1 MKLGSE
7 NTCCLTAA
15 QKNNN
20 GFAFLI
26 RNNSGIDIMKQSDT
40 KEILI
45 KRFDKLSK
53 HYEALKDYKSLI
65 NELLLNK
72 NIYDQFIFNTLKP
85 EEKAILDAYLKRFS
99 SIQDFLG
106 AKIFSLLL
114 DVAGI
119 NSSKMSEVLYYIEKE
134 EIIDSLENWIEL
146 REVRN
151 ELEHDYPE
159 ELEEALVDLKFCI
172 DSFEKIE
179 SYYLNSLKFANK
191 YLK

>member
-1 MKLGSE
+1 
-7 NTCCLTAA
+7 
-15 QKNNN
+15 
-20 GFAFLI
+20 
-26 RNNSGIDIMKQSDT
+26 MKQSDT

-53 HYEALKDYKSLI
+53 HYEVLKDYKSLI

>member
-1 MKLGSE
+1 
-7 NTCCLTAA
+7 
-15 QKNNN
+15 
-20 GFAFLI
+20 
-26 RNNSGIDIMKQSDT
+26 MKQNDT
-40 KEILI
+40 KQILE
-45 KRFDKLSK
+45 KRFEKLSK
-53 HYEALKDYKSLI
+53 HYEALKDYKLLI
-65 NELLLNK
+65 DKLLVSK
-72 NIYDQFIFNTLKP
+72 NIYNQFIFNTLKS

-99 SIQDFLG
+99 SLQDFLG

-114 DVAGI
+114 DISGI

-159 ELEEALVDLKFCI
+159 ELEQALLDLKFCI
-172 DSFEKIE
+172 DSFEKLE
-179 SYYLNSLKFANK
+179 SYYFNSLKFANK

>member
-1 MKLGSE
+1 MRE
-7 NTCCLTAA
+7 N
-15 QKNNN
+15 
-20 GFAFLI
+20 
-26 RNNSGIDIMKQSDT
+26 DT
-40 KEILI
+40 KLILE
-45 KRFDKLSK
+45 KRFEKLSK
-53 HYEALKDYKSLI
+53 HYETLKDYKLLI
-65 NELLLNK
+65 DQILLNK
-72 NIYDQFIFNTLKP
+72 NIYEQFIFNTLKP

-159 ELEEALVDLKFCI
+159 ELEEALMDLKFCI
-172 DSFEKIE
+172 DSFEKLE
-179 SYYLNSLKFANK
+179 SYYFNSLKFANK